1 MNPES
6 ERQLPAGDRSEQP
19 DASDDLQL
27 VPTVAG
33 ESARLEAA
41 NLAVAGDT
49 VTVNTAWMPPE
60 QRALVLWLYAWFKE
74 SGMTGPEFQHDSD
87 IDTSTL
93 SRVWNDRYRYPL
105 TVKKDGI
112 ETPHPKVG
120 LRVGIEALCE
130 RIKRYKE
137 LCEARAFETRAPFIE
152 TSVWNRVDKICQ
164 EALVMQAIAFIY
176 GESQVGKTEALK
188 QRRFRNNHGQTV
200 YVLTPAGGGKLE
212 LLQAIARAMKI
223 PTRITIDQLKFRI
236 GRYLGPTITLILD
249 EVHEFMLSYTKKGMQ
264 QCLAILRQLQES
276 SGCGLVLCGTNAF
289 RKELEEGEFSKAM
302 TQLRRRGI
310 WELQLEDK
318 PTWEDLGLIAGHYKL
333 GQPTGEAREH
343 VEWLR
348 NEMGLGKY
356 CKFLARASQ
365 LAKKQNDRMTWDH
378 FTKVINIAAV
388 MKAKPTEKT
397 K

>member
-1 MNPES
+1 
-6 ERQLPAGDRSEQP
+6 
-19 DASDDLQL
+19 
-27 VPTVAG
+27 
-33 ESARLEAA
+33 
-41 NLAVAGDT
+41 
-49 VTVNTAWMPPE
+49 
-60 QRALVLWLYAWFKE
+60 
-74 SGMTGPEFQHDSD
+74 
-87 IDTSTL
+87 
-93 SRVWNDRYRYPL
+93 
-105 TVKKDGI
+105 
-112 ETPHPKVG
+112 
-120 LRVGIEALCE
+120 
-130 RIKRYKE
+130 
-137 LCEARAFETRAPFIE
+137 
-152 TSVWNRVDKICQ
+152 
-164 EALVMQAIAFIY
+164 MQAIAFIY
-176 GESQVGKTEALK
+176 GESQIGKTKALE
-188 QRRFRNNHGQTV
+188 QRQFRNNHGQTV
-200 YVLTPAGGGKLE
+200 YTLVPAGGGKLE

-236 GRYLGPTITLILD
+236 GRYLDPTKLLILD